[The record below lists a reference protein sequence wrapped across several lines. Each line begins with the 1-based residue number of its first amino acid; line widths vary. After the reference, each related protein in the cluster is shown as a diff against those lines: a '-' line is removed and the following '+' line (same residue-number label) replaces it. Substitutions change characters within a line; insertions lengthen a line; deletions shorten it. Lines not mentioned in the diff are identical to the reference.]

1 MKYAI
6 IIPDGAADV
15 PLDEL
20 DGQTPLAAADL
31 PNMDSIVSQ
40 GRCGTVCNVPNSLPC
55 GSDVAIMSV
64 MGYDPTEHYTGRA
77 PLEAAARKLKVD
89 PNQWI
94 FRCNLVTMIDGV
106 MEDYSGGHIRNE
118 EANKLI
124 DALNQRLAGDELTF
138 YQGVSYR
145 HLMTIRG
152 DCKVKTTPP
161 HDFLGRKTSG
171 YQPKGPGA
179 KKLREIMDRAA
190 EILID
195 HEVNTVRTDLGENPA
210 NAIWLWGQG
219 KMPHL
224 PLFAGRFGLS
234 GAAITGVDL
243 VRGLARLIGW
253 DIIEV
258 DGATGYLDTNYA
270 GKGAAAVEALDKYD
284 LVFVHVE
291 APDEAGHNADPH
303 AKVEALQQIDTHIV
317 APVMER
323 LKAEGDD
330 WRILLLP
337 DHPTPC
343 TLRTHTRQAVP
354 FALAGKG
361 TAGIVKAPFTEQTA
375 RNADLHIA
383 KGCDLMEFF
392 LKVR

>member
-15 PLDEL
+15 PLTEL

-40 GRCGTVCNVPNSLPC
+40 GRCGTVCNVPDSLPC

-64 MGYDPTEHYTGRA
+64 MGYDPTEFYTGRA
-77 PLEAAARKLKVD
+77 PLEAAAQKLNVD
-89 PNQWI
+89 PSQWI

-106 MEDYSGGHIRNE
+106 MEDYSAGHIRNE

-124 DALNQRLAGDELTF
+124 DALNQQLACDELAF
-138 YQGVSYR
+138 YEGVSYR
-145 HLMTIRG
+145 HLMTFRG
-152 DCKVKTTPP
+152 NCKVKTTPP
-161 HDFLGRKTSG
+161 HDFLGKKVSG
-171 YQPKGPGA
+171 YQPRGHGA
-179 KKLREIMDRAA
+179 KQLREIMDRAA
-190 EILID
+190 EILD
-195 HEVNTVRTDLGENPA
+195 RHEVNTVRTDLGENPG

-224 PLFAGRFGLS
+224 PPFAKRFGLS
-234 GAAITGVDL
+234 AAAITGVDL
-243 VRGLARLIGW
+243 VRGLAGLIEW

-270 GKGAAAVEALDKYD
+270 GKGKAAVEALDKYD

-291 APDEAGHNADPH
+291 APDEAGHNADPQ

-317 APVMER
+317 APVLDR

-354 FALAGKG
+354 FALAGKD
-361 TAGIVKAPFTEQTA
+361 TAGIVDAPFTEQTA
-375 RNADLHIA
+375 EEADLHIE
-383 KGCDLMEFF
+383 KGCNLMEFF

>member
-6 IIPDGAADV
+6 IIPDGAADL

-40 GRCGTVCNVPNSLPC
+40 GRCGTVCNVPDARPC

-64 MGYDPTEHYTGRA
+64 MGYDPMEYYTGRA
-77 PLEAAARKLKVD
+77 PLEAAAQKLKVGPD
-89 PNQWI
+89 QWI
-94 FRCNLVTMIDGV
+94 FRCNLVTIIDAV
-106 MEDYSGGHIRNE
+106 MEDYSAGHIRNE

-124 DALNQRLAGDELTF
+124 DALNEQITDDEVTF
-138 YQGVSYR
+138 YEGVSYR
-145 HLMTIRG
+145 HLMTLSG
-152 DCKVKTTPP
+152 KCKVKTTPP
-161 HDFLGRKTSG
+161 HDFLGQKTSG
-171 YQPKGPGA
+171 YQPKGRGA
-179 KKLREIMDRAA
+179 KKLRKIMGRAS
-190 EILID
+190 EILAE

-219 KMPHL
+219 KMPDL
-224 PLFAGRFGLS
+224 PPFERRFGLS
-234 GAAITGVDL
+234 GAVITGVDL
-243 VRGLARLIGW
+243 VRGLAGLIGW

-258 DGATGYLDTNYA
+258 EGATGYLDTNYA
-270 GKGAAAVEALDKYD
+270 GKGAAAVEAIDKYD

-291 APDEAGHNADPH
+291 APDEAGHNANPQ
-303 AKVEALQQIDTHIV
+303 AKIEALQQIDTHIV
-317 APVMER
+317 APVIDR
-323 LKAEGDD
+323 LKREGDD

-343 TLRTHTRQAVP
+343 TLRTHTRTAVP
-354 FALAGKG
+354 FALAGKD
-361 TAGIVKAPFTEQTA
+361 TAGIVDAPFTEQTGEE
-375 RNADLHIA
+375 ADLHIER
-383 KGCDLMEFF
+383 GCNLMEFF

>member
-6 IIPDGAADV
+6 VIPDGAADE

-20 DGQTPLAAADL
+20 DGRTPLAAADL

-40 GRCGTVCNVPNSLPC
+40 GRCGTVCNVPDARPC

-64 MGYDPTEHYTGRA
+64 MGYDPMTYYTGRA
-77 PLEAAARKLKVD
+77 PLEAAAQKLQVSPD
-89 PNQWI
+89 EWI
-94 FRCNLVTMIDGV
+94 FRCNLVTIIDSV
-106 MEDYSGGHIRNE
+106 MEDYSAGHIRNE

-124 DALNQRLAGDELTF
+124 DTLNEHLADDALKF
-138 YQGVSYR
+138 YRGVSYR
-145 HLMTIRG
+145 HLMTLKG
-152 DCKVKTTPP
+152 DCKLKTTPP
-161 HDFLGRKTSG
+161 HDFLGQKTSG
-171 YQPKGPGA
+171 HQPRGRGA
-179 KKLREIMDRAA
+179 KQLRKIMDRAG
-190 EILID
+190 EILAGHD
-195 HEVNTVRTDLGENPA
+195 VNTVRTDLGENPA

-219 KMPHL
+219 KMPSL
-224 PLFAGRFGLS
+224 PPFEKRFGLV

-243 VRGLARLIGW
+243 VRGLAGLIGW
-253 DIIEV
+253 DLIEV
-258 DGATGYLDTNYA
+258 EGATGYLDTNYA
-270 GKGAAAVEALDKYD
+270 GKGAAAVEAIDKYD

-291 APDEAGHNADPH
+291 APDEAGHNANPQ
-303 AKVEALQQIDTHIV
+303 AKIDALQKIDTHIV

-323 LKAEGDD
+323 LKAEGDE

-343 TLRTHTRQAVP
+343 TLRTHTRTAVP
-354 FALAGKG
+354 FALAGKD
-361 TAGIVKAPFTEQTA
+361 TAGIVKAPFTERTA
-375 RNADLHIA
+375 EQADLHIE

>member
-6 IIPDGAADV
+6 IIPDGAADA
-15 PLDEL
+15 PLKEL
-20 DGQTPLAAADL
+20 GGQTPLAAADL
-31 PNMDSIVSQ
+31 PNMDAIASQ
-40 GRCGTVCNVPNSLPC
+40 GRCGTVCNIPDSLPC

-64 MGYDPTEHYTGRA
+64 MGYDPLEHYTGRA

-94 FRCNLVTMIDGV
+94 FRCNLVTIIDGV
-106 MEDYSGGHIRNE
+106 MEDYSAGHIRNE

-124 DALNQRLAGDELTF
+124 DALNQRLAGDDLTF
-138 YQGVSYR
+138 YKGVSYR
-145 HLMTIRG
+145 HLMTLRG
-152 DCKVKTTPP
+152 DCKVNTTPP
-161 HDFLGRKTSG
+161 HDFLGKKISG
-171 YQPKGPGA
+171 YQPKGQGA
-179 KKLREIMDRAA
+179 KKLLDIMDRAA
-190 EILID
+190 EILTAND
-195 HEVNTVRTDLGENPA
+195 VNTVRTDLGENPA
-210 NAIWLWGQG
+210 NAIWLWGEG
-219 KMPHL
+219 KTPHL
-224 PLFAGRFGLS
+224 PPFTERFGLS
-234 GAAITGVDL
+234 GAVITGVDL
-243 VRGLARLIGW
+243 VRGLAGLIGW

-303 AKVEALQQIDTHIV
+303 AKIEALQQIDTHVV
-317 APVMER
+317 APVLER

-343 TLRTHTRQAVP
+343 TLRTHTRKAVP
-354 FALAGKG
+354 FALAGKH
-361 TAGIVKAPFTEQTA
+361 TAGIVDAPFTEQTA
-375 RNADLHIA
+375 EAADLHIE
-383 KGCDLMEFF
+383 KGCNLMEFF